1 MGWKCMENKNG
12 WIKYLGFGIVFGV
25 VFEGLGIG
33 ISSGIVG
40 AMCVLLI
47 DNIRIDKRGKDK
59 A

>member
-1 MGWKCMENKNG
+1 MGNKNG

>member
-1 MGWKCMENKNG
+1 MGNKNG

-47 DNIRIDKRGKDK
+47 DNIRIDKREVKIK
-59 A
+59 LKI